1 MAGGFSED
9 WYRDHQKRVAGMRP
23 ATRVVD
29 RDAAPAT
36 TDLGPDYATA
46 FARNPVLT
54 SAPGGAEKPGTKC
67 KRRPEQDLQK
77 QVASYLRWALP
88 TDFRFHHSPNETG
101 TRAAWEG
108 MLLKALGVSAG
119 FPDLIIL
126 TPTARFIAIELK
138 SNTGSLS
145 RPQREW
151 RDWCRAIGAPWF
163 LCRSLDDVIEA
174 LESLQ
179 ISLRVKA

>member
-1 MAGGFSED
+1 
-9 WYRDHQKRVAGMRP
+9 VA
-23 ATRVVD
+23 
-29 RDAAPAT
+29 
-36 TDLGPDYATA
+36 
-46 FARNPVLT
+46 
-54 SAPGGAEKPGTKC
+54 E
-67 KRRPEQDLQK
+67 
-77 QVASYLRWALP
+77 YLDWALP
-88 TDFRFHHSPNETG
+88 GDFRWLHIPNGEK
-101 TRAAWEG
+101 RDPIIAAI
-108 MLLKALGVSAG
+108 LKRMGVKQGAA
-119 FPDLIIL
+119 DVLIL
-126 TPTARFIAIELK
+126 RPVGLFVWIELK